1 MRTFLGIFAAVS
13 LAFGMGPSP
22 GQMREAAIR
31 AVALL
36 QNSQRNWYSSQGC
49 RSCHHQFQ
57 PALAFRSAREHGI
70 PLDETIAR
78 ADAIRSFNYADL
90 DRAVQYGYVIE
101 PAMSDAYSLVAA
113 DASGVRPNLV
123 TAVYARLIAL
133 RQSPLGDWPSFHR
146 RPPASYS
153 SFTQTAL
160 GLRAIQLYSHP
171 SQQADA
177 QARMARARRWLL
189 SKQPRDTEER
199 TYQLLGLGWAG
210 ADRATLQRLARALAA
225 TQQPDGG
232 WNSLD
237 GRMSDAY
244 STAQA
249 LVVLHDIGGLSLSN
263 PAWRRGIDFLL
274 KTEAADGSWHVAS
287 RIHPPAPVS
296 PPYFETGY
304 PYGHDQFISAA
315 AASWAVMAFARALG
329 PARQVTV
336 PPLKE
341 AKPSVEPWMETVLFG
356 TAAELKNLLDGGFDP
371 NSATKSGTTALMM
384 AAPDVEKVKLLLDR
398 GADINVRA
406 KTGYSALMVAAQDPQ
421 ANKAIR
427 LLPDRGAEV
436 RVPPGQSKPL
446 FNAYPLFLAAYAGN
460 AEILARLRDA
470 GDRLDDSMVVNGVAP
485 TTPLIGAVEFANAPV
500 VRALLDLGAPVDQGE
515 RGGVT
520 PLHRAVLGN
529 LVEIARLLIQ
539 RGADVNRVDTFG
551 MTPLLY
557 AASIDFGDS
566 AMIDLL
572 LKSGARPDARTK
584 EGLTALDLARKY
596 NHTHLFAR
604 LEANRTEASL
614 VGR

>member
-1 MRTFLGIFAAVS
+1 
-13 LAFGMGPSP
+13 
-22 GQMREAAIR
+22 
-31 AVALL
+31 
-36 QNSQRNWYSSQGC
+36 
-49 RSCHHQFQ
+49 
-57 PALAFRSAREHGI
+57 
-70 PLDETIAR
+70 
-78 ADAIRSFNYADL
+78 
-90 DRAVQYGYVIE
+90 
-101 PAMSDAYSLVAA
+101 
-113 DASGVRPNLV
+113 
-123 TAVYARLIAL
+123 
-133 RQSPLGDWPSFHR
+133 
-146 RPPASYS
+146 
-153 SFTQTAL
+153 
-160 GLRAIQLYSHP
+160 
-171 SQQADA
+171 
-177 QARMARARRWLL
+177 MARARRWLL